1 MTPRT
6 NLARA
11 FAKIEQAEIPA
22 IAAKAGV
29 TARQVA
35 NLIVGR
41 PVKTDAFLRLCVAL
55 GHDPMP
61 HLPHSE
67 LCRPAAFD
75 FGLLAMGCVIR
86 RGLNKHTVRDAADAI
101 GISHV
106 TVSRIE
112 NGHGMSISVVLAVC
126 RYIQIHPWNYMAVE
140 RAMKADA
147 RKVSRE
153 TSVVA
158 T

>member
-11 FAKIEQAEIPA
+11 FARIEQAEIPS

-29 TARQVA
+29 SARQVS

-41 PVKTDAFLRLCVAL
+41 PVKTIAFLRLCVAL
-55 GHDPMP
+55 GHDPLP
-61 HLPHSE
+61 HLPHSP
-67 LCRPAAFD
+67 LARPADFD
-75 FGLLAMGCVIR
+75 FAMLAMGCVIR
-86 RGLNKHTVRDAADAI
+86 RGLNKHTIRDAADAM

-112 NGHGMSISVVLAVC
+112 NAHGMSIAVVLAVC
-126 RYIQIHPWNYMAVE
+126 RYVQVHPFNYLAIEKMSHSGTAV
-140 RAMKADA
+140 
-147 RKVSRE
+147 VSRE
-153 TSVVA
+153 KHA
-158 T
+158 AAR